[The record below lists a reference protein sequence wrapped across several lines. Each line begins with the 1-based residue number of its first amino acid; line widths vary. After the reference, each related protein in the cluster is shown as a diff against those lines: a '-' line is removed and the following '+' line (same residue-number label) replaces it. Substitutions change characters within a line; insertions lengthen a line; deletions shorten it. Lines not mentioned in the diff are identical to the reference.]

1 MSSRFPILAR
11 LAVRNLRKS
20 LRRSLLTGAAMVV
33 GVGLLAMSR
42 AFAEGG
48 HEDWIESG
56 VRIGTG
62 HIALQA
68 PRFHARRTI
77 EHRLGPDEVRAVL
90 AALRDPTLADDALE
104 VAVRLELQGL
114 ASSAAAAVP
123 VMVNGVEPDV
133 ERRFAELDTALEQ
146 GRYLEPGDRL
156 HAYIGV
162 KLAER
167 LDLEL
172 GSRLVLTAQ
181 DASGEIAAQLVRVAG
196 IFRTGLPEMDER
208 FVQVPLETAREWVG
222 TQGAATSVAVLLHS
236 SHRVRGVQ
244 RALLERLASHR
255 DQIRVLT
262 WQEAMPA
269 LEAAVK
275 MDDFG
280 DYVFHVV
287 TLVIV
292 ALAIVNTILMSVLH
306 RTREFGVVR
315 ALGLTPGDT
324 GTQVMIEGLV
334 LSAVSGVIGII
345 VGFAVTWLFWRDGLD
360 FSGMMGDGIR
370 GAGVMLKPVFYPQF
384 TPRVLLQSFTFVFAV
399 GVLASLYPAYRATK
413 IEIADAMK
421 FEE

>member
-11 LAVRNLRKS
+11 LAVRNLRKNV
-20 LRRSLLTGAAMVV
+20 RRSLLTGAAMVV

-68 PRFHARRTI
+68 PQFHARRTI
-77 EHRLGPDEVRAVL
+77 EHRLGAEEVGAVL
-90 AALRDPTLADDALE
+90 AALREPAVVEDALE

-123 VMVNGVEPDV
+123 VMVNGVDPDV
-133 ERRFAELDTALEQ
+133 ERRFAELDTALER
-146 GRYLEPGDRL
+146 GRYLEAGDRL

-167 LDLEL
+167 LNLEL

-181 DASGEIAAQLVRVAG
+181 DASGEIAAQLVRVVG

-208 FVQVPLETAREWVG
+208 FVQIPLETARAWVG
-222 TQGAATSVAVLLHS
+222 TPEAATSVAVLLRS
-236 SHRVRGVQ
+236 SHRVRGV
-244 RALLERLASHR
+244 RSALLERLASR
-255 DQIRVLT
+255 QDKVRVLT

-275 MDDFG
+275 VDDFG

-315 ALGLTPGDT
+315 ALGLTPRDT
-324 GTQVMIEGLV
+324 GTQVMVEGLV
-334 LSAVSGVIGII
+334 LSAVSGAIGII

-360 FSGMMGDGIR
+360 FSGMMGDGMR
-370 GAGVMLKPVFYPQF
+370 GAGVMLEPVFYPQF
-384 TPRVLLQSFTFVFAV
+384 TPRVLMQSFTFVFAV